1 MKRIILALFIFI
13 IFRNMYSETLLDTF
27 YTVGK
32 DNVIHYT
39 DKSYLSDPG
48 SYEGVTPYVFK
59 SRVAYRSQNNSYA
72 LEFFNYRGWEES
84 EPGFARV
91 CDLYCNGKKM
101 LRFIDEMGWSNR
113 TIPLINRDAT
123 VRTDEC
129 LIFCQKNN
137 VDVIIFQGHPYESQP
152 RIVVIAV
159 QGSQAK
165 VVSFTD
171 QKFHIESVSKDPDG
185 YFEIRLE
192 DDWWEEGPDGY
203 NHPKSYTMKA
213 TAGGMYLY
221 KD

>member
-1 MKRIILALFIFI
+1 MKKIIL
-13 IFRNMYSETLLDTF
+13 TLIVFTAFCSANSRTLVGTF

-39 DKSYLSDPG
+39 DKSYFSDPG
-48 SYEGVTPYVFK
+48 NYEGVTPYVFK
-59 SRVAYRSQNNSYA
+59 SRVAYKSQNNTYA
-72 LEFFNYRGWEES
+72 LEFFNYRGWEVS

-91 CDLYCNGKKM
+91 CDLYCNGKKI
-101 LRFIDEMGWSNR
+101 LQFIDEMGWSNL

-137 VDVIIFQGHPYESQP
+137 VDVIILQGHPYESQP

-159 QGSQAK
+159 QNNQAK

-171 QKFHIESVSKDPDG
+171 QKFHIESVSKDSNG

-192 DDWWEEGPDGY
+192 DAWWEEGPNGY
-203 NHPKSYTMKA
+203 NSPKSYTMKA
-213 TAGGMYLY
+213 TATGMYLY